1 MEVSVIIVNYNV
13 RQFLENALTSIR
25 RAMEGLEGEVI
36 VVDNASDDGST
47 EMVKAKFPDV
57 ILIENRKNLG
67 FAASNNIALRRA
79 RGKYLLLINPD
90 TIVQEDTLRV
100 MLAFFAE
107 TPDAGLAGCKI
118 LNPDGS
124 LQLACRRTYPTPWVA
139 FTKTFGLS
147 SLFPGSRL
155 FGKYNLTFL
164 NEDETYPVDAVS
176 GSFMMVT
183 REVLEAVG
191 GLDESFF
198 MYGEDLDWCYRV
210 TQAGFKVYYVHG
222 TKIVHYKGES
232 TRRSDIDE
240 LKHFYGAMQLFV
252 AKHFAGS
259 RTVSL
264 ILNLGILLRRAAA
277 WIGRLARPAA
287 AAFFD
292 AFLVALTLAAGEYLH
307 FGKLFHFPQYAYPMI
322 WIMPS
327 AIVVTLMA
335 MGGMYGKNP
344 YAVVRSMAAV
354 ASGYVIISAIVFF
367 VKEFAFSRAVVLLGG
382 ALSLVLIP
390 GWRLAVR
397 AMAHNVNRRSLFGRR
412 ALIVGTGHTAQEVL
426 RRLRARMDDGYDV
439 LGFIDTTRRRIG
451 EKVSGIEILGSID
464 NVGKVI
470 DEHRVGEVIF
480 TTDGVTYEN
489 ILSVIAR
496 NTSRNVNFRLVP
508 GSLEAIVGK
517 THIDQLDA
525 LPLVDIEYNIHK
537 PFHRFSKRLFDILVA
552 GFLLLTLYPVA
563 RVFGSSS
570 KAIGSLP
577 RVLRGE
583 LSLVGLPGGKGGA
596 SPPENTVQYL
606 GPEGIAGLVQL
617 HDREDLDNEERE
629 RYKLYYAKNQSLL
642 LDMEILVKSMF
653 SSKRR

>member
-57 ILIENRKNLG
+57 ILIENRRNLG

-164 NEDETYPVDAVS
+164 NENETYPVDAVS

-252 AKHFAGS
+252 GKHFAGS
-259 RTVSL
+259 RPDPEPRHSPPPCS
-264 ILNLGILLRRAAA
+264 RMDRPARAAC
-277 WIGRLARPAA
+277 RC
-287 AAFFD
+287 
-292 AFLVALTLAAGEYLH
+292 
-307 FGKLFHFPQYAYPMI
+307 
-322 WIMPS
+322 
-327 AIVVTLMA
+327 
-335 MGGMYGKNP
+335 
-344 YAVVRSMAAV
+344 
-354 ASGYVIISAIVFF
+354 
-367 VKEFAFSRAVVLLGG
+367 
-382 ALSLVLIP
+382 
-390 GWRLAVR
+390 
-397 AMAHNVNRRSLFGRR
+397 
-412 ALIVGTGHTAQEVL
+412 
-426 RRLRARMDDGYDV
+426 
-439 LGFIDTTRRRIG
+439 
-451 EKVSGIEILGSID
+451 SI
-464 NVGKVI
+464 
-470 DEHRVGEVIF
+470 F
-480 TTDGVTYEN
+480 
-489 ILSVIAR
+489 
-496 NTSRNVNFRLVP
+496 
-508 GSLEAIVGK
+508 
-517 THIDQLDA
+517 
-525 LPLVDIEYNIHK
+525 
-537 PFHRFSKRLFDILVA
+537 
-552 GFLLLTLYPVA
+552 
-563 RVFGSSS
+563 
-570 KAIGSLP
+570 
-577 RVLRGE
+577 
-583 LSLVGLPGGKGGA
+583 
-596 SPPENTVQYL
+596 
-606 GPEGIAGLVQL
+606 
-617 HDREDLDNEERE
+617 
-629 RYKLYYAKNQSLL
+629 
-642 LDMEILVKSMF
+642 
-653 SSKRR
+653 